1 MKCTVNRR
9 AEFSASHRYYLP
21 EWSITKNEEEFG
33 ANSFSPGHGHN
44 YVLFISLE
52 GEINKYGMVE
62 NLSFIKKIIKQRVID
77 ELNYSC
83 LNNIWQEFS
92 DTLPTTENIARIIWE
107 HLYPHLPITGIKL
120 FEHPKL
126 WAEYRGN
133 DMQAT
138 LTTQVH
144 FSAAHRL
151 ALPNLSLEENTNIY
165 GKCARVHGHGHNY
178 HLDISVSG
186 NIDVRTGMIVNL
198 VDLQN
203 IINDYVIEPFDHTF
217 LNNDIPYFVQTI
229 PTAENITLY
238 IAQLLEEPIR
248 NLGVV
253 LHKVKLTESPNNSC
267 EIYCS

>member
-21 EWSITKNEEEFG
+21 EWSKTKNEEEFG

-217 LNNDIPYFVQTI
+217 LNKDIPYFVQTI

>member
-1 MKCTVNRR
+1 
-9 AEFSASHRYYLP
+9 
-21 EWSITKNEEEFG
+21 
-33 ANSFSPGHGHN
+33 
-44 YVLFISLE
+44 
-52 GEINKYGMVE
+52 
-62 NLSFIKKIIKQRVID
+62 
-77 ELNYSC
+77 
-83 LNNIWQEFS
+83 
-92 DTLPTTENIARIIWE
+92 
-107 HLYPHLPITGIKL
+107 
-120 FEHPKL
+120 
-126 WAEYRGN
+126 
-133 DMQAT
+133 MQAT
-138 LTTQVH
+138 LTTPVH

-217 LNNDIPYFVQTI
+217 LNKDIPYFVQTI